1 MDFQN
6 LEGMN
11 VLITGGADGI
21 GLALAEIF
29 RAGGAQLFLI
39 DVSEH
44 KLAHEAAR
52 IGAAHA
58 ACDVTDP
65 EALERTVRRAWQE
78 IGPLDLLCANAGVV
92 SQGSLLDVSQAELD
106 WLFGVNV
113 WGILN
118 AVRPFVRQLR
128 EARRAGHVLMTGSET
143 SLSYPAFTH
152 SMPIHAYVMS
162 KHCVLAMADSLRV
175 ELAPEGIGVSVLCPG
190 PVSTALGAN
199 SGRLRAARFGSEPGL
214 PGGAAK
220 AMGELGRTP
229 AQVAMTAL
237 EGLRRGLFIIPTH
250 PHIRADAA
258 RRHDE
263 IERGF
268 RIIAESERPLA

>member
-1 MDFQN
+1 VDFQK
-6 LEGMN
+6 LDGRN

-21 GLALAEIF
+21 GLALGESLRAAGASVFLVDVAAE
-29 RAGGAQLFLI
+29 
-39 DVSEH
+39 
-44 KLAHEAAR
+44 KLARSAAR

-58 ACDVTDP
+58 ACDVTDAA
-65 EALERTVRRAWQE
+65 ALERVVDRAWKE
-78 IGPLDLLCANAGVV
+78 LGPIDLLCANAGVV
-92 SQGSLLDVSQAELD
+92 SQGSLLDMSREELD
-106 WLFGVNV
+106 WIFGVNV

-118 AVRPFVRQLR
+118 ATRPYVGRLR
-128 EARRAGHVLMTGSET
+128 ESRREGHILMTGSET

-175 ELAPEGIGVSVLCPG
+175 QLAPEGIGVSVLCPG
-190 PVSTALGAN
+190 PVATGLGEN
-199 SGRLRAARFGSEPGL
+199 SGRLRPERLGPSGAPPEPAL
-214 PGGAAK
+214 PPGAAK
-220 AMGELGRTP
+220 AMGELGRSA
-229 AQVAMTAL
+229 AQVAATAL

-258 RRHDE
+258 RRHAE

-268 RIIAESERPLA
+268 QVVLND